1 MVRTTL
7 SKTTSN
13 IFFYKNRK
21 IQLPPLISGYV
32 SHRIAPES
40 SSNGPTKS
48 TATPE
53 EEERSS
59 PRSSAYTNMIT
70 TTMTPSSEH
79 GFRFEDYYTMDL
91 HHHGVGE
98 AFNGGFIAGDEKN
111 DVANDGGGET
121 RDFLEL

>member
-32 SHRIAPES
+32 SHSIAPES

-53 EEERSS
+53 IR
-59 PRSSAYTNMIT
+59 RL
-70 TTMTPSSEH
+70 
-79 GFRFEDYYTMDL
+79 YYMMDL

-111 DVANDGGGET
+111 DVANGGGGET

>member
-13 IFFYKNRK
+13 IFFNRK

-32 SHRIAPES
+32 SHSIAPES

-53 EEERSS
+53 EEERAWIQI
-59 PRSSAYTNMIT
+59 R
-70 TTMTPSSEH
+70 
-79 GFRFEDYYTMDL
+79 RLYYMMDL